1 MYKYEALTAVLQW
14 SGKMVNKYGEREKA
28 PNKLHEPVPLFP
40 TFLLLYITC
49 NIMHL
54 HVHVYLCSKKMEH
67 SQAEHCDK
75 RRQCFFS
82 LRNNASMFQCFLYW
96 MLNGYAS
103 LWQRRVC
110 ITPHFIASAAEHF
123 RDHCN

>member
-75 RRQCFFS
+75 RRQCCFFPEK
-82 LRNNASMFQCFLYW
+82 QCFYVSMLFILDVKWICLLMAKESLHHTSLYRICCRA
-96 MLNGYAS
+96 L
-103 LWQRRVC
+103 
-110 ITPHFIASAAEHF
+110 
-123 RDHCN
+123 

>member
-40 TFLLLYITC
+40 TILLLYITC

-75 RRQCFFS
+75 RRQCFFFS
-82 LRNNASMFQCFLYW
+82 EKQCFYVSMLFILDVKWICLLMAKESLQHTSLYRICCRA
-96 MLNGYAS
+96 L
-103 LWQRRVC
+103 
-110 ITPHFIASAAEHF
+110 
-123 RDHCN
+123 